1 MKRDQEKVTKL
12 KCREKKGIKEK
23 KETKQMKT
31 KKQYQMIYTFVFE
44 ILEANEIEKEDRK
57 IFEGTMAEELNCP
70 RLMENTNTL

>member
-1 MKRDQEKVTKL
+1 
-12 KCREKKGIKEK
+12 
-23 KETKQMKT
+23 MKT